1 MKCITEERPVS
12 FANANICL
20 RAIAA
25 IFRECLKSFVESS
38 DLTFPLQFLP
48 GIATMSAEESF
59 TPHALRDKPNMQQ
72 GSMTF
77 KITSPLFYAQISRCP
92 SVSEYV
98 EVALSKPD
106 PGTATFH
113 TSHPDLLAKIFK
125 EPPSAIELFKMWPWW
140 NVSLLEGH
148 SFLWMLW
155 DKSPLPPTSLLE
167 RLRWV
172 SIHLLRR
179 LPSPSHNSALSD
191 LDSCA
196 VHLPATDAPKARAYR
211 KAVLKIL
218 LSEYVAFGMPAV
230 IDVALWILRIW
241 LCWLCVLSF
250 DGLVALC
257 NGDARF
263 SVVEVAKVVM
273 GCLGVHLW
281 WGVGEML

>member
-1 MKCITEERPVS
+1 
-12 FANANICL
+12 
-20 RAIAA
+20 
-25 IFRECLKSFVESS
+25 
-38 DLTFPLQFLP
+38 
-48 GIATMSAEESF
+48 
-59 TPHALRDKPNMQQ
+59 MQQ
-72 GSMTF
+72 GSVTF
-77 KITSPLFYAQISRCP
+77 KIASPLFYDQISRCP

-125 EPPSAIELFKMWPWW
+125 APPGVIELFKMWPWW
-140 NVSLLEGH
+140 NVSLDE
-148 SFLWMLW
+148 SPSMLW
-155 DKSPLPPTSLLE
+155 KTSPRPPPISLLN

-172 SIHLLRR
+172 PIHILRR

-196 VHLPATDAPKARAYR
+196 VYLLSTDAPKARAYR
-211 KAVLKIL
+211 KAVLKLL
-218 LSEYVAFGMPAV
+218 LSDYVAFGTPAV

-250 DGLVALC
+250 DGLVGLC
-257 NGDARF
+257 NGD
-263 SVVEVAKVVM
+263 VQVTGVEVAKVVM

-281 WGVGEML
+281 WGVGEIL